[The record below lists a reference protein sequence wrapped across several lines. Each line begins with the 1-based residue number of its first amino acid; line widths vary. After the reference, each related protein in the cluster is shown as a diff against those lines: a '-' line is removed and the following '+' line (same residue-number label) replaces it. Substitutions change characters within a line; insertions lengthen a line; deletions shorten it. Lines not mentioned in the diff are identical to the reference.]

1 MLLALL
7 FALAGTGAGAGA
19 EGFDAHVRTAK
30 ALEAKPEGEAWQK
43 KQAAAIGGQMAT
55 ALQGCITSNAPAD
68 KRAFV
73 LIANVDA
80 AGRPSGVEVRPATP
94 VATCFSGQ
102 FATWALPVPPKSPA
116 PYPIEFDISI
126 TD

>member
-7 FALAGTGAGAGA
+7 FAFAGNGAGAD
-19 EGFDAHVRTAK
+19 GFDAHVRTAK
-30 ALEAKPEGEAWQK
+30 ALEGKPEGEAWQK
-43 KQAAAIGGQMAT
+43 KQAAALGGQMAT

-73 LIANVDA
+73 LVANVDA
-80 AGRPSGVEVRPATP
+80 TGRTSGVEVRPATP